1 MMVSW
6 LPVQLF
12 NTTIWGRGSEKAVKV
27 MGSGSTLEHIDKI
40 NKPLARLPKKKERE
54 GKFHKNESQDITT
67 DLMNI
72 KR

>member
-1 MMVSW
+1 
-6 LPVQLF
+6 
-12 NTTIWGRGSEKAVKV
+12 